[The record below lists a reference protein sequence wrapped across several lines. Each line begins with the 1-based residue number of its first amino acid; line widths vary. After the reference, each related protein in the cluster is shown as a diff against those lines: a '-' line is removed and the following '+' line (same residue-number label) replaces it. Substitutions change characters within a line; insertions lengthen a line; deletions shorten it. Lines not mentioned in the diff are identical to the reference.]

1 MNARF
6 IKNILN
12 NAKEKN
18 LDVII
23 RTDIARG
30 RGINGISYRDFRL
43 DTKRTSAIL
52 IDGQYICIRKLG
64 STHSFYMSVDNV
76 VAIETWDNNV
86 ERYDYKK
93 GGLDNEGI

>member
-6 IKNILN
+6 IKHILN
-12 NAKEKN
+12 DANEKN

-30 RGINGISYRDFRL
+30 RGINGIAYRDFRL
-43 DTKRTSAIL
+43 DTKRTSATL
-52 IDGQYICIRKLG
+52 IDGQYIKIEYIG

-76 VAIETWDNNV
+76 VAIETWDNDV
-86 ERYDYKK
+86 EKYDYKK
-93 GGLDNEGI
+93 GGLDNGNI

>member
-6 IKNILN
+6 IKDILN
-12 NAKEKN
+12 KANEKN

-23 RTDIARG
+23 RTDIAEG
-30 RGINGISYRDFRL
+30 RGINGVDYRAFRL
-43 DTKRTSAIL
+43 GTKRISATL

-64 STHSFYMSVDNV
+64 STHSFYMSVDNI
-76 VAIETWDNNV
+76 VAIETWDNDV
-86 ERYDYKK
+86 EKYDYKK

>member
-12 NAKEKN
+12 EAKEKN

-43 DTKRTSAIL
+43 DTKRTSATL
-52 IDGQYICIRKLG
+52 IDGQYIKIKYIG
-64 STHSFYMSVDNV
+64 STHSFYMSIDNII
-76 VAIETWDNNV
+76 AIETWDNDV
-86 ERYDYKK
+86 EKYDYKK
-93 GGLDNEGI
+93 GGLDNGGI